1 LKFAPP
7 LSPAERAALAQVPE
21 DQLEGNMTVNG
32 SCCHNGT
39 FIMWAAMAATVA
51 VICALAVRADEEEQQ
66 HLTDEQIRRLGPAAT
81 ARELLDIR
89 REALG
94 HVH

>member
-1 LKFAPP
+1 MPGRF
-7 LSPAERAALAQVPE
+7 
-21 DQLEGNMTVNG
+21 GNA
-32 SCCHNGT
+32 T

-51 VICALAVRADEEEQQ
+51 VICALAVRADEEQQ